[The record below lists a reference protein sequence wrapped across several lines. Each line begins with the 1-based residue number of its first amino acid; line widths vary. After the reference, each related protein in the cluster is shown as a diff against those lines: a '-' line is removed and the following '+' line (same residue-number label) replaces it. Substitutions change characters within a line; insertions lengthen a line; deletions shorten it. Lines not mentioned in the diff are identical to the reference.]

1 MLLTTEKLTK
11 QYKNTGGHMALQN
24 AEISV
29 KPGETVGLFG
39 ESGSGKSTLGM
50 MAAGLLSLPPEEF
63 WQTEKK
69 FPCHIK
75 KKSGGKSRFCSSI
88 RKLRLIRRWFSFGV

>member
-39 ESGSGKSTLGM
+39 ESGSGN
-50 MAAGLLSLPPEEF
+50 PP
-63 WQTEKK
+63 
-69 FPCHIK
+69 
-75 KKSGGKSRFCSSI
+75 
-88 RKLRLIRRWFSFGV
+88 LA

>member
-50 MAAGLLSLPPEEF
+50 MAAGLLKPTSGRILADGKEISMPY
-63 WQTEKK
+63 KK
-69 FPCHIK
+69 EIRR
-75 KKSGGKSRFCSSI
+75 KSRFCSSI
-88 RKLRLIRRWFSFGV
+88 RKLRLIRRWFSFGA

>member
-50 MAAGLLSLPPEEF
+50 MAA
-63 WQTEKK
+63 
-69 FPCHIK
+69 
-75 KKSGGKSRFCSSI
+75 
-88 RKLRLIRRWFSFGV
+88 